1 MDKFTKFPTFRILES
16 LERKYDKGNMYKKAE
31 RKKVQITG
39 VQKAQGIVLCLNL
52 AIEIQYIL

>member
-1 MDKFTKFPTFRILES
+1 
-16 LERKYDKGNMYKKAE
+16 MYKKAE